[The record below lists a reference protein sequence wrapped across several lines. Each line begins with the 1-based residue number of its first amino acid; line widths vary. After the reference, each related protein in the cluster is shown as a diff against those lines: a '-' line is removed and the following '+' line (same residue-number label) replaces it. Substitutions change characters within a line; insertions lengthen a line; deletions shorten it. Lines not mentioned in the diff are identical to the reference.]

1 MDFQILYAINKL
13 HNDILDKIMITITS
27 LVNSGFIW
35 ILISIILIFI
45 KKTRKCGILILISMF
60 IGLVIGNG
68 ILKNI
73 IARDRPCW
81 IDKSIKLLI
90 ESPKDY
96 SFPSGHTMVSFE
108 AAVMI
113 WLHNKKLG
121 IIPIGFATFVA
132 FSRMYLFVHF
142 PTDIIAGM
150 ILGISISLGVYF
162 VDKRYNNK
170 RNLIT

>member
-96 SFPSGHTMVSFE
+96 SFPSGHTMVS
-108 AAVMI
+108 
-113 WLHNKKLG
+113 L
-121 IIPIGFATFVA
+121 
-132 FSRMYLFVHF
+132 RQQ
-142 PTDIIAGM
+142 
-150 ILGISISLGVYF
+150 
-162 VDKRYNNK
+162 
-170 RNLIT
+170 